1 MMGRASFVACTS
13 GLALAVAL
21 AAALAIG
28 ASGCGGARSEAPAA
42 AGTGTAAVQATSVVL
57 VTIDTL
63 RADRVGVY
71 GWRAA
76 RTPAIDGLA
85 ARGVRVER
93 AFAVAPITL
102 TSHASLLT
110 GVYPPVHGARH
121 NGMRVRAEVPT
132 LAELLHARGFA
143 TGAFVA
149 AFPLDRRFGLNRGF
163 DVYSDALPRGPDGRP
178 RNERP
183 GREVVDEALAWL
195 SARQAGAPFF
205 LWVHLFEPHAPYEG
219 DPARPAGERYDDEI
233 AKADAQVARLVQAV
247 DARGAAAAST
257 LIIVSGDHGEAF
269 GEHGEIGHSV
279 FIYDTTLRVPLVLA
293 GGPVTS
299 RARGPQA
306 RVIDE
311 PVSLVDMLP
320 TVLDLTGLPAIRGDG
335 ESLVPAFTNGPGSP
349 GDPHRSGGALGARA
363 LYAES
368 LAPLFDFGWS
378 PLRSLRVNDIK
389 YIAAP
394 KPELYDIPH
403 DAAEAHNV
411 VTEHPDTVATMAA
424 RLDQTHPLTAS
435 ADAGGPD
442 AAKPA
447 ARAAAGAGS
456 AAGAAH
462 APQDAEALARLRS
475 LGYLASSPGRASA
488 GAAGGKAGSTASA
501 AAPPGAASTASG
513 RPDPKDR
520 VELASRIAQV
530 TSGELQGA
538 ALRAAL
544 ERLVRD
550 DPKNG
555 QMQMRLGFVLIE
567 ANECRAAVP
576 HFEAAIA
583 AAVPSADPHLG
594 LAECLTAAGQGDA
607 ARRTLLAAER
617 VEPGNP
623 VVAAN
628 LGMLALDAGNLPD
641 AITRLRAAL
650 ATAPDLH
657 IARFALARAYGRA
670 GQRTDAARE
679 ARELLARLPADAPQR
694 PEVERLLAAVQ

>member
-1 MMGRASFVACTS
+1 MLGRTSFVAIRS
-13 GLALAVAL
+13 RLAIAGAFAL
-21 AAALAIG
+21 VAALAIG
-28 ASGCGGARSEAPAA
+28 VSGCGGTRSEAPAA
-42 AGTGTAAVQATSVVL
+42 AGTGTAAAVKATSVVL

-76 RTPAIDGLA
+76 RTPAIDALA

-93 AFAVAPITL
+93 AYAVAPITL

-121 NGMRVRAEVPT
+121 NGMRLRAEVPT
-132 LAELLHARGFA
+132 LAEMLHARGFA

-183 GREVVDEALAWL
+183 GREVVDEALTWL
-195 SARQAGAPFF
+195 SARQAGTPFF

-219 DPARPAGERYDDEI
+219 DPARPAGDRYDDEI
-233 AKADAQVARLVQAV
+233 AKADAQVARLVQAL
-247 DARGAAAAST
+247 DARAGAAAAST

-311 PVSLVDMLP
+311 AVSLVDVLP
-320 TVLDLTGLPAIRGDG
+320 TVLDLAGLPAVRGDG
-335 ESLVPAFTNGPGSP
+335 ESLVPAFT
-349 GDPHRSGGALGARA
+349 GDPNRRASALGARA

-378 PLRSLRVNDIK
+378 PLRSLRLNDIK

-403 DAAEAHNV
+403 DAAETHNV
-411 VTEHPDTVATMAA
+411 LAEHPDTAATMAA
-424 RLDQTHPLTAS
+424 RLDQAHPT
-435 ADAGGPD
+435 DGG
-442 AAKPA
+442 
-447 ARAAAGAGS
+447 GGS
-456 AAGAAH
+456 ATTP
-462 APQDAEALARLRS
+462 APQDPEALARLRS
-475 LGYLASSPGRASA
+475 LGYLASSPGRAPA
-488 GAAGGKAGSTASA
+488 GAAG
-501 AAPPGAASTASG
+501 ASG

-520 VELASRIAQV
+520 VGLASRIAQV
-530 TSGELQGA
+530 TSGEVQGP

-544 ERLVRD
+544 EQLVRD

-567 ANECRAAVP
+567 ANDCRAAVP

-594 LAECLTAAGQGDA
+594 LAECLTGAGQRDA
-607 ARRTLLAAER
+607 ARRALLAAER

-628 LGMLALDAGNLPD
+628 LGMLALDAGNVPD

-650 ATAPDLH
+650 ASAPDLH